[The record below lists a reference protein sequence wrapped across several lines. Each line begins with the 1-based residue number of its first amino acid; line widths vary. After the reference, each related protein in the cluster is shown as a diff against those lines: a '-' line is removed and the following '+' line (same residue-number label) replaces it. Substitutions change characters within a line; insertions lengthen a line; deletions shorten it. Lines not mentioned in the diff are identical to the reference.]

1 MTNDENTTTTAL
13 YRSIHAQPQAIRGL
27 LVDWDMPTQ
36 AAQQLNSRGR
46 ILLAGIGTSY
56 HAACIGEYLFRLA
69 GVDAWAVHSY
79 DFVTYPRPL
88 RSDDA
93 VVVLSHRGSK
103 VHGVGAVQR
112 ARQAGVLTIGI
123 TGKGTKMRDVDVM
136 IETVEQEVSSA
147 HSISFTGT
155 LTRLAQIAARLAALH
170 GNMPVARQIEQGLAL
185 IPSFIEQVFLH
196 EAMVRQVAQDVVARQ
211 RRVFIVGAGPN
222 AAIAPEGALKE
233 KEAAY
238 VTAEGLELEQA
249 IHGPF
254 VGFEANDLVV
264 IVSVKGPSQPRISD
278 FLHALHEIGT
288 RVLLLGAIPPNDE
301 HLFAQDDW
309 TQVELHT
316 DVIEELTPLITV
328 VPLQL
333 LADFLAS
340 VRGVNADTFRADQEA
355 YKRAGAAIRL

>member
-1 MTNDENTTTTAL
+1 MTEETAKTSAL
-13 YRSIHAQPQAIRGL
+13 YHSIHTQPQAIREL
-27 LVDWDMPTQ
+27 LVDWDGPAE
-36 AAQQLNSRGR
+36 AAHKLSTRER

-56 HAACIGEYLFRLA
+56 HAALIGEYLFRLA
-69 GVDAWAVHSY
+69 GADAWAVHSY

-88 RSDDA
+88 RSDDG
-93 VVVLSHRGSK
+93 VVVISHRGSK
-103 VHGVGAVQR
+103 VHGIGAVQR
-112 ARQAGVLTIGI
+112 ARQVGVLTVGI
-123 TGKGTKMRDVDVM
+123 TGKGSPMHDVDIVL
-136 IETVEQEVSSA
+136 ETVDQEVSAA

-155 LTRLAQIAARLAALH
+155 LTRLAQIAARLAALR
-170 GNMPVARQIEQGLAL
+170 GNAEVAQQIEQGLGL

-196 EAMVRQVAQDVVARQ
+196 ENTLRQVAQDVVAQQ

-278 FLHALHEIGT
+278 FLHALHEIDTRELDACGT
-288 RVLLLGAIPPNDE
+288 AC
-301 HLFAQDDW
+301 
-309 TQVELHT
+309 
-316 DVIEELTPLITV
+316 
-328 VPLQL
+328 
-333 LADFLAS
+333 
-340 VRGVNADTFRADQEA
+340 
-355 YKRAGAAIRL
+355 

>member
-1 MTNDENTTTTAL
+1 MTNETTATTAL
-13 YRSIHAQPQAIRGL
+13 YRSIHAQPQTIRGL
-27 LVDWDMPTQ
+27 LADWDLPTQ
-36 AAQQLNSRGR
+36 AAQQLNSRKR

-56 HAACIGEYLFRLA
+56 HAARIGEYLFRLA
-69 GVDAWAVHSY
+69 GVDAWAVHAY

-112 ARQAGVLTIGI
+112 AKQAGVLTIGI
-123 TGKGTKMRDVDVM
+123 TGKGSKMRDVDVM

-155 LTRLAQIAARLAALH
+155 LTRLAQIAARLAALR
-170 GNMPVARQIEQGLAL
+170 GNTQVAQQIEQSLAV
-185 IPSFIEQVFLH
+185 IPTYMEQIFLH
-196 EAMVRQVAQDVVARQ
+196 EDSLRHVAQDFVAQQ
-211 RRVFIVGAGPN
+211 RRMLVVGAGPN
-222 AAIAPEGALKE
+222 AAIAPEGALKA

-238 VTAEGLELEQA
+238 VTAEGLDLEQA

-254 VGFEANDLVV
+254 VGLEANDLVV
-264 IVSVKGPSQPRISD
+264 IVSVKGPAQPRIAD

-288 RVLLLGAIPPNDE
+288 RVLLLGMVPPEDTS
-301 HLFAQDDW
+301 LFTQGNW
-309 TQVELHT
+309 THVELNT
-316 DVIEELTPLITV
+316 DVIEELTPLLTV

-333 LADFLAS
+333 FADFLAS
-340 VRGVNADTFRADQEA
+340 ARGVHADTFRADQEV
-355 YKRAGAAIRL
+355 YKRAGATFRL

>member
-1 MTNDENTTTTAL
+1 MTNETTTTTAL
-13 YRSIHAQPQAIRGL
+13 YRSIHAQPQMIRGL
-27 LVDWDMPTQ
+27 LADWDTPTQ
-36 AAQQLNSRGR
+36 AAQQLNTRGR

-56 HAACIGEYLFRLA
+56 HAARIGEYLFRLA
-69 GVDAWAVHSY
+69 GADAWAVHSY

-112 ARQAGVLTIGI
+112 AKQAGVLTIGI
-123 TGKGTKMRDVDVM
+123 TGKDSKMRDVDVM

-155 LTRLAQIAARLAALH
+155 LTRLAQIAARLAAFR
-170 GNMPVARQIEQGLAL
+170 GNTQIAQQIEQGLAV
-185 IPSFIEQVFLH
+185 IPTYIEQVFLH
-196 EAMVRQVAQDVVARQ
+196 EDTLRHVAQDVVAKQ
-211 RRVFIVGAGPN
+211 RRILIVGAGPN
-222 AAIAPEGALKE
+222 AAIAPEGALKA

-238 VTAEGLELEQA
+238 VTAEGLDLEQA

-254 VGFEANDLVV
+254 VGLEANDLVV
-264 IVSVKGPSQPRISD
+264 VVSVKGPSQPRIAD

-288 RVLLLGAIPPNDE
+288 HILLLGTIPLDDKN
-301 HLFAQDDW
+301 LFTQESW
-309 TQVELHT
+309 THVELST
-316 DVIEELTPLITV
+316 DVIEELTPLLTV

-333 LADFLAS
+333 CADFLAS
-340 VRGVNADTFRADQEA
+340 ARGVNADMFRADQEV
-355 YKRAGAAIRL
+355 YKRAGATFRL